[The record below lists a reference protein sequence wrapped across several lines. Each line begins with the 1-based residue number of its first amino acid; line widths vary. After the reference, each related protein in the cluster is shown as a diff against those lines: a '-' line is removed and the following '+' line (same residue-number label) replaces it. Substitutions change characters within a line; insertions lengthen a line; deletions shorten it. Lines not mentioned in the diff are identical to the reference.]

1 MFDYNILN
9 SGEMRMKAVV
19 LNKPHDVQVREVPDP
34 RIGDDQVLLKVKSC
48 GVCRTDIHLV
58 HGEFLAKFPLIPG
71 HEFVGEVAAVGKNV
85 RDFKPGDRVC
95 ADNTELCGHC
105 YYCRR
110 NQPLYCENFNSLGV
124 NRPGGFAEYVAVRH
138 DKVFPLG
145 DLTFDQGVF
154 VEPTACAVH
163 GLDVIDVRPGD
174 DVLLFGTGPT
184 GLILA
189 QLLKAAGAARLVVVA
204 SDERKL
210 ALAKELAADEVYRM
224 DRNDYA
230 KHESAIMRA
239 YPRGF
244 DIVIDATGAEPVI
257 RHLPRFAKM
266 GAKLVIYGV
275 AAAKDRMTIS
285 PYEVFQ
291 KELKI
296 IGSFA
301 QTHCFDRAIAY
312 IRNGVVKTDRLIT
325 HRYKLDQFGEAIR
338 QVETG
343 SGHIKVVID
352 VD

>member
-1 MFDYNILN
+1 
-9 SGEMRMKAVV
+9 MKAVV
-19 LNKPHDVQVREVPDP
+19 LHKAHDFSVQEVPDP
-34 RIGDDQVLLKVKSC
+34 QIGDDHVLLKVKAC
-48 GVCRTDIHLV
+48 GVCRTDVHLV

-71 HEFVGEVAAVGKNV
+71 HEFVGEVAAVGRNV
-85 RDFKPGDRVC
+85 RGIKPGDRVC

-124 NRPGGFAEYVAVRH
+124 NRPGGFAQYVAVRH

-145 DLTFDQGVF
+145 SLTYDQGIM

-163 GLDVIDVRPGD
+163 GLDVIDVQPGD
-174 DVLLFGTGPT
+174 EVLLFGTGPT

-189 QLLKAAGAARLVVVA
+189 QLLKAAGASTLVVAA

-210 ALAKELAADEVYRM
+210 QLVKELAADEVFRL
-224 DRNDYA
+224 DRSDYS
-230 KHESAIMRA
+230 KHEAAIKQA

-257 RHLPRFAKM
+257 QHLPQFAKM

-312 IRNGVVKTDRLIT
+312 IRNGTVKTEPLIT
-325 HRYKLDQFGEAIR
+325 HRFKLDQFAEAIR
-338 QVETG
+338 QVESG
-343 SGHIKVVID
+343 RGHIKVVID
-352 VD
+352 VDG